1 LRRSMTNE
9 RVVRPVC
16 SASSIEKI
24 ADRRRR
30 GEKLLQS
37 PDAVGGEDYEF
48 GVFLKR
54 VISPRMPSIFQAPK
68 AFPASV
74 FPTYRPSPK

>member
-1 LRRSMTNE
+1 MTNE
-9 RVVRPVC
+9 KVVRPVC
-16 SASSIEKI
+16 SATSVEKF

-37 PDAVGGEDYEF
+37 SDAVGDEDYEF

-68 AFPASV
+68 AFLANV

>member
-1 LRRSMTNE
+1 MTNE
-9 RVVRPVC
+9 RAVRPVC
-16 SASSIEKI
+16 SASSVVKI
-24 ADRRRR
+24 ADRRCR
-30 GEKLLQS
+30 GEKVLHS
-37 PDAVGGEDYEF
+37 ADAVGDEDYEF

-68 AFPASV
+68 AFPANV